1 MKKGGIIAN
10 ERSQILCGDDAIHFQ
25 ILVLIFLFV
34 AIEKISSEKALSV
47 CWMQRLAFCGIESQ
61 LISLSLSLSLSFSS
75 LTLFVHVFYQ
85 EVRKR
90 FMPCLRF
97 LSIDKT
103 LEV

>member
-10 ERSQILCGDDAIHFQ
+10 ERSQILCGDDAMHFQ

-34 AIEKISSEKALSV
+34 AIEKISSEKPLSV
-47 CWMQRLAFCGIESQ
+47 GWMQRLAFCGIESQ
-61 LISLSLSLSLSFSS
+61 LISLSLSFSLIFLSYS
-75 LTLFVHVFYQ
+75 LCACFFYQ
-85 EVRKR
+85 EARKR
-90 FMPCLRF
+90 FVPCLRF